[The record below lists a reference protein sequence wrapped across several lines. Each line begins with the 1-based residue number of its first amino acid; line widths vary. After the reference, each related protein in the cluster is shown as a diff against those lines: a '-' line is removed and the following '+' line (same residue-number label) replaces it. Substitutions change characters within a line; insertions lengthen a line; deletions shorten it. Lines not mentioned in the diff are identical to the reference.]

1 MTNEIFAVTD
11 SACSIERSQMQ
22 IAKYL
27 TSMKEE
33 SFCLAKYRA
42 NRGLAE
48 FDSETFDK
56 MWRDFQA
63 KFAKELEKCVTE
75 TSGLGIQSCTKC
87 GAWFVDDSQAPKYV
101 LDGGETLLCQDCFDK
116 AFPTS
121 RSWDEYIVRSEIES
135 SRANRLGA
143 LTGIITVSEAIEMID
158 NNFKNLTDDQLS
170 SLASKVCDN
179 PEARCYYTEA

>member
-1 MTNEIFAVTD
+1 MTNEIFTVTD

-48 FDSETFDK
+48 FNSETFDK

-63 KFAKELEKCVTE
+63 KFAKELEKCVME
-75 TSGLGIQSCTKC
+75 TSGLGIQ
-87 GAWFVDDSQAPKYV
+87 
-101 LDGGETLLCQDCFDK
+101 
-116 AFPTS
+116 
-121 RSWDEYIVRSEIES
+121 
-135 SRANRLGA
+135 
-143 LTGIITVSEAIEMID
+143 
-158 NNFKNLTDDQLS
+158 
-170 SLASKVCDN
+170 
-179 PEARCYYTEA
+179 